1 MIDSHSSLAG
11 KLFVNLNYGRAVD
24 VRAYLLEPLDG
35 KRFFARLTAAEP
47 GLLAGMACT
56 ASRAS
61 DLGLTVLD
69 SLPDGSKLF
78 PGRCILRVEGTA
90 EQIARGEEELL
101 ACVGKPSG
109 VATAA
114 AAFTALAGGRVR
126 IACGAWKKVVPEVRK
141 SLRDAIAAGGAGIR
155 LIDEPFVY
163 LDKNF
168 VRMFC
173 GISEVVC
180 RAHTIDGRVVVVQ
193 LRGDTGSIEG
203 EALAAFNTGAG
214 VLMVDTGRVE
224 DLKAVIEAAEL
235 HGFRNS
241 VRIAFGGGIT
251 SEWFDEVIAAGPDII
266 DIGRA
271 IIDAPLLDFRF
282 DVETAL
288 FS

>member
-1 MIDSHSSLAG
+1 MTSA
-11 KLFVNLNYGRAVD
+11 
-24 VRAYLLEPLDG
+24 
-35 KRFFARLTAAEP
+35 
-47 GLLAGMACT
+47 

-61 DLGLTVLD
+61 DLGLTVLY
-69 SLPDGSKLF
+69 SLPDGSKLLA
-78 PGRCILRVEGTA
+78 GSCILRVTGTA

-114 AAFTALAGGRVR
+114 AAFSALADGRVR
-126 IACGAWKKVVPEVRK
+126 IACGAWKKVAPELRK
-141 SLRDAIAAGGAGIR
+141 SLRDAIATGGAGIR

-168 VRMFC
+168 VRMFS
-173 GISEVVC
+173 GIPEVVG

-193 LRGDTGSIEG
+193 LRGDTGPIAG
-203 EALAAFNTGAG
+203 EALAAFSSGAG
-214 VLMVDTGRVE
+214 VLMVDTGKVE
-224 DLKAVIEAAEL
+224 DLKAVIEAAKL

-241 VRIAFGGGIT
+241 VRIAFGGGIN
-251 SEWFDEVIAAGPDII
+251 SERFHEVVSAGPDII

-282 DVETAL
+282 DVEAGATA
-288 FS
+288 S